1 MKKIL
6 RHRTLRDPL
15 VLPGLRAGSARAPRS
30 PTLPKIV
37 SVCDAPSFPPRSATP
52 VLTPF
57 DLFRAQVSATLIFL
71 ISVAANARREMMNDA
86 SAGDF
91 AEVSTSAY
99 SVVAYLAVG
108 SAGLWAFFR
117 AHSAPLT
124 SAEVMLSGRTAVPNG
139 ASWVRIYGG

>member
-1 MKKIL
+1 M
-6 RHRTLRDPL
+6 PL
-15 VLPGLRAGSARAPRS
+15 PS
-30 PTLPKIV
+30 PLGP
-37 SVCDAPSFPPRSATP
+37 ATP
-52 VLTPF
+52 VLTPL

-124 SAEVMLSGRTAVPNG
+124 SAEVILSGRTAVPNG